1 MELFVRNKNTTKITI
16 SANQR
21 ISTMNCMNYGH
32 NTNFGLFKFQSDYSK
47 FFLKSPKVYSRK
59 TMNAQTDTFVRNLF
73 LLMLYLK
80 RKPHIMLQLHIPEQI
95 KFNSKPLILF
105 VVLSVTSTIIIV
117 SQRQMLSVNNGD
129 RNEIL

>member
-1 MELFVRNKNTTKITI
+1 
-16 SANQR
+16 
-21 ISTMNCMNYGH
+21 
-32 NTNFGLFKFQSDYSK
+32 
-47 FFLKSPKVYSRK
+47 
-59 TMNAQTDTFVRNLF
+59 
-73 LLMLYLK
+73 MLYLK

-129 RNEIL
+129 RNEILWNYNSCTCITNCVMHTRTRLQLIALIDKYVLNQIW